1 MAPKYF
7 PNFPMR
13 VELTKFWSLTFFF
26 FFWGGGGGKEH
37 IVLKIFPIIS
47 TLLSRNHICKK
58 HLTFLAVSFVA
69 L

>member
-1 MAPKYF
+1 MAPRYF

-13 VELTKFWSLTFFF
+13 AELTKFWCDFFF
-26 FFWGGGGGKEH
+26 LGGGGGKEH

-47 TLLSRNHICKK
+47 TLLGWNNICKK